1 MCVAM
6 LFEVLIGC
14 KILFKVVIVLM
25 FDNEGAE
32 QNCIDLLILVI
43 IVIHGILVKLQCL
56 KDFSVSRNVFMSNH
70 NTFTIQIFV

>member
-14 KILFKVVIVLM
+14 NILFKVVIVLM

-43 IVIHGILVKLQCL
+43 IAIHGILLELQYL
-56 KDFSVSRNVFMSNH
+56 RLFRSRNVFMSNH
-70 NTFTIQIFV
+70 YTCTIQIFV